1 MTEQPINTMPVLAL
15 RGMTVLPGMLVHLDI
30 SREITKR
37 AIEEA
42 MAVDGRIFITLQR
55 NEETESPS
63 FYDLHEI
70 GVISSIRQVVKLK
83 DNVIRVMISTEQRGR
98 MLSMTQTKPFLMGDI
113 VPYAAEEPDELIG
126 PV

>member
-55 NEETESPS
+55 NEET
-63 FYDLHEI
+63 
-70 GVISSIRQVVKLK
+70 
-83 DNVIRVMISTEQRGR
+83 
-98 MLSMTQTKPFLMGDI
+98 
-113 VPYAAEEPDELIG
+113 
-126 PV
+126 